1 MSEIYKIVFKAEDYP
16 NENIRIVKLQPGDE
30 FYISYKGI
38 KYKLGQMH
46 LDYPACIKEIIY
58 KPRPWYFF
66 WKKKE
71 ILGYFLRWVG
81 E

>member
-1 MSEIYKIVFKAEDYP
+1 MSEIYKVVLKAEDYL
-16 NENIRIVKLQPGDE
+16 NENVRMVKLQPGDE
-30 FYISYKGI
+30 FYVSYKGI

-46 LDYPACIKEIIY
+46 LDYPAYIKQIVY

-81 E
+81 